1 MTFQQNLKQISKRAS
16 IGLAALMTGGLVSA
30 IAPAQPAHALCARPL
45 EMGEW
50 VNRDSNTRSIT
61 RANIGFVC
69 QDVILNGEHP
79 TQPPYDIDLFGS
91 CHPTDCEWET
101 VGASRLP
108 VDEGSWLRANLDHG
122 FATRSIWVKA
132 YSDQSL
138 RVWIWTDFD
147 DPNRED
153 YASNDWF
160 VRAR

>member
-1 MTFQQNLKQISKRAS
+1 MKRFFF
-16 IGLAALMTGGLVSA
+16 GLSAVLSSSLLWA
-30 IAPAQPAHALCARPL
+30 IAPMQPAHALCARPS
-45 EMGEW
+45 EMGQW

-69 QDVILNGEHP
+69 QDVRLNGERP
-79 TQPPYDIDLFGS
+79 TTPPYSIELFGA
-91 CHPTDCEWET
+91 CHPTDCEWEE

-108 VDEGSWLRANLDHG
+108 VDEGSWLRTTLDQG
-122 FATRSIWVKA
+122 FAERTIWVKA
-132 YSDQSL
+132 YSEDSL

-160 VRAR
+160 VRR